1 MSDNCKSRH
10 SHQQILSPATP
21 HQDWNYI
28 GYDSQQLDGPQTSYT
43 CLIWKE
49 AGWRILQCSQHLIVP
64 QSLIHKDGN
73 GRLGMCRL
81 PNRPVWQITLLHY
94 FAQSIRQQEDKQLV
108 YYLAQEESKKTII
121 VHAWNVEWTSCR
133 SKSICYISIIPRIQI
148 LSNTPVTAAFI
159 WSVSSL
165 KGLGFRPSHLWYSEP
180 NSASNKRH

>member
-1 MSDNCKSRH
+1 
-10 SHQQILSPATP
+10 
-21 HQDWNYI
+21 
-28 GYDSQQLDGPQTSYT
+28 
-43 CLIWKE
+43 
-49 AGWRILQCSQHLIVP
+49 LQCSQHLIVP

-73 GRLGMCRL
+73 GHLGMCRL

-133 SKSICYISIIPRIQI
+133 SKSICCISIIPRIQI